1 MTWPTSQIAESSPA
15 ALWNRMCSDALQA
28 KRTAQFLRGQAEASQ
43 LTPAALR
50 QAIPGLRAA
59 RVYLNANDNTPGLQ
73 DYARLVS
80 GNATFD
86 LSVESGAL
94 KAALQAVISEGRALH
109 NASTGNLAADGTV
122 TEPVQ
127 FIPAA
132 SATAFI
138 AACAALEAVI
148 V

>member
-1 MTWPTSQIAESSPA
+1 MQRRA
-15 ALWNRMCSDALQA
+15 A
-28 KRTAQFLRGQAEASQ
+28 GQAHRAILARQIFPRQTNS
-43 LTPAALR
+43 TPT
-50 QAIPGLRAA
+50 GLRAA
-59 RVYLNANDNTPGLQ
+59 RVYLNANDNTAGLQ

-122 TEPVQ
+122 TEPLQ